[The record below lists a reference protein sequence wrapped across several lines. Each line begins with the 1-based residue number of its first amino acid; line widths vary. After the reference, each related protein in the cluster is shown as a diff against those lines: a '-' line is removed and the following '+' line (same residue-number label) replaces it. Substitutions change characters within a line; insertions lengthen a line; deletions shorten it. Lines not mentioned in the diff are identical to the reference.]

1 MSYKG
6 LGMTVIFV
14 AVLLAAELSHV
25 ISANALILL
34 LVLVPSIIL
43 HEVSH
48 GAVASLFGDD
58 TAKRAGRLTLNPF
71 AHIDPVGSI
80 LLPVLLIFAGLTP
93 IGYAKPVPVDVSRL
107 RSPRN
112 QSVLV
117 SLSGPAVNII
127 LAVVAGL
134 LLHFKLSHEL
144 SQAGG
149 FSAAQITI
157 DPSLV
162 DRILFY
168 LGAINLLLGVFNMI
182 PIPPLD
188 GSALIE
194 RVLPAGAL
202 PGYFRLR
209 GVMLPVVL
217 VLFLIFPGALAKV
230 FTPII
235 DLWSRVFVP

>member
-6 LGMTVIFV
+6 IGFTVLFV
-14 AVLLAAELSHV
+14 AILFAAELSHV
-25 ISANALILL
+25 ISPDSLVLL
-34 LVLVPSIIL
+34 VVLVPSIIL

-48 GAVASLFGDD
+48 GFVALLFGDE
-58 TAKRAGRLTLNPF
+58 TARRAGRLTLNPF
-71 AHIDPVGSI
+71 AHIDPVGSV
-80 LLPVLLIFAGLTP
+80 LLPALLIFAGLTP
-93 IGYAKPVPVDVSRL
+93 IGYAKPVPVNVSRL

-117 SLSGPAVNII
+117 SLAGPAVNFI
-127 LAVVAGL
+127 LAVIAGL
-134 LLHFKLSHEL
+134 MLHFKLSHEL
-144 SQAGG
+144 SQVGVY
-149 FSAAQITI
+149 SASQITI

-168 LGAINLLLGVFNMI
+168 MGSINLLLGVFNMI

-194 RVLPAGAL
+194 RLLPAGAL

-217 VLFLIFPGALAKV
+217 LLFLFFPGALARV